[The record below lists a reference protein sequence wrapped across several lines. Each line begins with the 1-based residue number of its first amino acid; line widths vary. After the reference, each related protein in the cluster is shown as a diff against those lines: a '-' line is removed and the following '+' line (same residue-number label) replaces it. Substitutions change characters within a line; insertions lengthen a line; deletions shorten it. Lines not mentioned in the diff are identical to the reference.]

1 MSRPQPSSLRNR
13 LRVPAALLI
22 AWSLLVVAPGVQAHI
37 VPPEKFHP
45 VAESY
50 RRLCFLLNLNPVP
63 WDLVEADVRGVAT
76 GYAGVSKLDGQTY
89 LAEASKVIASMKDPQ
104 ASEPPDRPER
114 RAAARHVFELST
126 RAVASTLALHLN
138 SARATLSD
146 YRSASRQVEEARQIW
161 AAFEHEVRFTDRPSF
176 QRLGQCWLKLSEALG
191 NPGVL
196 GIGER
201 RPDLE
206 TFREES
212 DEIIEYLDVNFG
224 ERFHIRPKS
233 RLAPLP
239 ARSATFDAGAA
250 TPVKLPPG
258 SNINKQLPRP
268 RQILNMAERGVDE
281 HETPLIALGDMAF
294 DSPIIFGEPA
304 RSLTLSCN
312 SCHNK
317 GVTNPNFRIPGLSTR
332 PGTLDVSN
340 NFFAPHANNAHFAA
354 LDIPDLR
361 GIRFTAPY
369 GRNGR
374 FASLREFVRNVIINE
389 FNGPEPD
396 PLLLDSMVA
405 YILEFDFLPNPAM
418 NSDGTLNGQA
428 SEQTKRGEKLFNQPF
443 EQMGDR
449 SCATCHIPSD
459 HFLDRRRHD
468 IGSVMG
474 TGTGS
479 KDRNLD
485 TPTLLS
491 SLYTAPYFHDG
502 SQPTLASV
510 VDWFDRRYILEL
522 NDRQRSDLTA
532 YLESVGSGTE
542 AYEDNIFTLESE
554 LEEFSFFLSTY
565 EFLRSRKKTQL
576 INITFQ
582 TIASELRAHKWTL
595 QNVEHMS
602 VLDRMVDLMD
612 SAYEANRRGDRE
624 GTDASV
630 RQYREIYSANAEYL
644 Q

>member
-1 MSRPQPSSLRNR
+1 MSRSQPSSPRRLLRG
-13 LRVPAALLI
+13 LAAVLLV
-22 AWSLLVVAPGVQAHI
+22 WSLMVVAPGAQAHI
-37 VPPEKFHP
+37 VPPEEFHP

-63 WDLVEADVRGVAT
+63 WTLVEADVGGIAD

-89 LAEASKVIASMKDPQ
+89 LAEASRVVASMKDPP
-104 ASEPPDRPER
+104 ASEPPDRMEQ
-114 RAAARHVFELST
+114 RAAVRHVFELST
-126 RAVASTLALHLN
+126 RAVAGTLSLRLEAAR
-138 SARATLSD
+138 SALSD
-146 YRSASRQVEEARQIW
+146 YRSASRHVEEARQIW
-161 AAFEHEVRFTDRPSF
+161 ASFEHEIRFTDRPSF

-191 NPGVL
+191 HPGIF

-201 RPDLE
+201 RPDRE
-206 TFREES
+206 TFQEES

-224 ERFHIRPKS
+224 ERFHVRPGS

-239 ARSATFDAGAA
+239 AHSATFDAGGAV
-250 TPVKLPPG
+250 PVKLPPG
-258 SNINKQLPRP
+258 SNMNKQLPRP

-281 HETPLIALGDMAF
+281 HDTTLIALGDMAF
-294 DSPIIFGEPA
+294 DSPMIFGEPA
-304 RSLTLSCN
+304 RSLMLSCN

-317 GVTNPNFRIPGLSTR
+317 GVTNPNFLIPGLSTR
-332 PGTLDVSN
+332 PGGMDVTN
-340 NFFAPHANNAHFAA
+340 NFFAPHANDSHFAA

-374 FASLREFVRNVIINE
+374 FESLREFVRNVIVNE

-396 PLLLDSMVA
+396 PVLLDSMIA
-405 YILEFDFLPNPAM
+405 YMLEFDFLPNPAL
-418 NSDGTLNGQA
+418 SADGTLNGQA
-428 SEQTKRGEKLFNQPF
+428 SEQAKRGEKLFNQPF
-443 EQMGDR
+443 KQMGER

-468 IGSVMG
+468 IGSATG
-474 TGTGS
+474 TGPGS

-510 VDWFDRRYILEL
+510 IDWFNRRYALGM
-522 NDRQRSDLTA
+522 NDRQQSDLTA
-532 YLESVGSGTE
+532 YLEMIGSGTE
-542 AYEDNIFTLESE
+542 AYETTVFTLESE

-565 EFLRSRKKTQL
+565 EFLKNRRKSEL
-576 INITFQ
+576 INVTFQ

-595 QNVEHMS
+595 QNLEYMPI
-602 VLDRMVDLMD
+602 LDRLADLMD
-612 SAYEANRRGDRE
+612 SAHEANRRGDRAAA
-624 GTDASV
+624 DANV
-630 RQYREIYSANAEYL
+630 KQYRELYSENAEHL
-644 Q
+644 R